1 MNATQNL
8 KNDHI
13 TIRRVKDIAQ
23 ICSNKLYANQYIPI
37 EDIEIISVI
46 IEEFVDHF
54 HHGKEEN
61 AYFPDT
67 KDKNGFA
74 EDVRKFLIEHELGRR
89 IAIMLRRE
97 LNEWKKRKKMMKETS
112 SSAEI
117 NIRDTTTVEPVARF
131 LKSYA
136 VFIDDHTGKEDK
148 FFDLVDK
155 RNVISTKEDEMLLK
169 HYELCQNQAGG
180 AARMQEMVRL
190 IEYLEER
197 EWMRK

>member
-13 TIRRVKDIAQ
+13 TIRRVKEIAQ
-23 ICSNKLYANQYIPI
+23 KCSDKLYANEYVPI

-74 EDVRKFLIEHELGRR
+74 EDVRKFLIEHEFGRR
-89 IAIMLRRE
+89 IATMLRRE
-97 LNEWKKRKKMMKETS
+97 LNELKSRIKEAPQAT
-112 SSAEI
+112 
-117 NIRDTTTVEPVARF
+117 NKQDRPTLEPVARF

-148 FFDLVDK
+148 FFDLVNE
-155 RNVISTKEDEMLLK
+155 RNVISDKENEMLLK
-169 HYELCQNQAGG
+169 HYEICKNQAGG
-180 AARMQEMVRL
+180 EARMQEMIIL

-197 EWMRK
+197 EWMKNK